1 MLTGAER
8 KAFRK
13 AVLAAFDYEGLK
25 QALAEAPNSRD
36 LGDLVSPEA
45 SFDDRTAQL
54 ITRSI
59 KEGWVQ
65 ELLQTLLEAR
75 RQKKEFVDAVGPI
88 AERARSPIRQAVVQ
102 TRRRGPWIA
111 AGVIGMLA
119 VLWFAAPNL
128 RSDLLT
134 KFQPFSCDK
143 PESIFGN
150 TSQTWKPVEATAL
163 DLVLPVEA
171 GDFSGRSDRQPRYQ
185 AELGD

>member
-119 VLWFAAPNL
+119 VLWFAAM
-128 RSDLLT
+128 R
-134 KFQPFSCDK
+134 PFYDSAARTLGVELV
-143 PESIFGN
+143 PM
-150 TSQTWKPVEATAL
+150 PVES
-163 DLVLPVEA
+163 VVEIERSIAYHAAQPNA
-171 GDFSGRSDRQPRYQ
+171 GLIVMPD
-185 AELGD
+185 

>member
-75 RQKKEFVDAVGPI
+75 RQT
-88 AERARSPIRQAVVQ
+88 RAIKGYLSRDEARDIVPPSPDCEGDRSIEHAP
-102 TRRRGPWIA
+102 A
-111 AGVIGMLA
+111 ALEQG
-119 VLWFAAPNL
+119 
-128 RSDLLT
+128 
-134 KFQPFSCDK
+134 
-143 PESIFGN
+143 
-150 TSQTWKPVEATAL
+150 
-163 DLVLPVEA
+163 
-171 GDFSGRSDRQPRYQ
+171 GDHG
-185 AELGD
+185 